1 MVASHIAQFTKTI
14 ESLGRWL
21 DKAAE
26 HAAKRSF
33 DVNVLAS
40 ARLAPDQYPL
50 ARQVQAA
57 CDAAKTAAARLAGQ
71 EPPRHEDTETTIAE
85 LKARTE
91 KVLAYLKGF
100 SPADFEGAEARV
112 VALPFIPGKAMTGDD
127 YLRELA
133 TPNLY
138 FHLTTAYA
146 ILRHNGV
153 DLGKTDF
160 IGSLNLRDA

>member
-14 ESLGRWL
+14 ENLGRWL

-26 HAAKRSF
+26 HAAKKSF

-100 SPADFEGAEARV
+100 SPADFEGAETRV
-112 VALPFIPGKAMTGDD
+112 VALPFIPGKGMLGAD

-153 DLGKTDF
+153 DLGKMDF
-160 IGSLNLRDA
+160 IGSLNLRDV